1 MALAYHGNYCG
12 PGWSA
17 GQYQRSVE
25 SDLEALDVFDE
36 TCREHDAQY
45 ARPGTD
51 LARADLRFAA
61 QNLSVL
67 DPKRNLAGALVGA
80 QGLLRT
86 IGVLGR
92 DNVTPALSTQQSKPP
107 VVQGAD
113 KYIRRDEM
121 TGRKSKMLKAMSRK
135 GKLGEL
141 FLRKTAV
148 RVEPDLTDAQL
159 DAFVALRRAKRN
171 SVAPGP
177 MVRREVAPAAMATE
191 IKTAPAATRTTRNG
205 CTVSGTDLVGVVTNS
220 TSTNWQI
227 GAVVPLHPAYYI
239 GSVLANACRNY
250 AKYRI
255 KKVGFTFVTKMPTS
269 TAGDVLLSFR
279 NSTADPVANA
289 TGDGAFLTKALSRGG
304 SVIGAVWSNHSCV
317 PHVDSDWH
325 LVNAFITDW
334 ADNVAGELEVYVQ
347 TNNITYADVG
357 YIMMT
362 YEIEFTELQLTPH
375 SASIPFPSSW
385 RRAPQSLITIPAA
398 TQVPGGPINATSDL
412 LTPSIDRGTIWRV
425 VIDKDL
431 STLHANLALAIAMPT
446 IGATAGAAT
455 VDLALRDSL
464 TLTDGMVLYAVTTE
478 ANNGTDN
485 KIVLYANY
493 DAALAGGLGGLI
505 VANAATTTATD
516 SVLYGCAYVVRLP
529 AKDAFTA

>member
-17 GQYQRSVE
+17 GQYQSSVE

-36 TCREHDAQY
+36 TCKEHDAQY

-61 QNLSVL
+61 QNLTVL

-86 IGVLGR
+86 VGILGR
-92 DNVTPALSTQQSKPP
+92 DNVTPTLSTQQSNTPT
-107 VVQGAD
+107 VQGAD
-113 KYIRRDEM
+113 EYIKKDEM
-121 TGRKSKMLKAMSRK
+121 TGRKNKMLKAISRR
-135 GKLGEL
+135 GKLGEVL
-141 FLRKTAV
+141 LRKTAV
-148 RVEPDLTDAQL
+148 RVEPDMTDAQL
-159 DAFVALRRAKRN
+159 DAFVAMRRGKRN
-171 SVAPGP
+171 AVAPGP
-177 MVRREVAPAAMATE
+177 LLRRQVAPAAVATE
-191 IKTAPAATRTTRNG
+191 IKSTPAATRTTRNG
-205 CTVSGTDLVGVVTNS
+205 CIVSGTDLVGTVANS
-220 TSTNWQI
+220 TSANWQI
-227 GAVVPLHPAYYI
+227 GALVPLHPAYYV
-239 GSVLANACRNY
+239 GSVLANACRSY
-250 AKYRI
+250 AKYRV

-269 TAGDVLLSFR
+269 TAGDVVLSFR
-279 NSTADPVANA
+279 NTSADPVANA

-347 TNNITYADVG
+347 TNNTTYADVG

-375 SASIPFPSSW
+375 SASIPFASNW
-385 RRAPQSLITIPAA
+385 RRGPQSLITIPAA
-398 TQVPGGPINATSDL
+398 TQVPGGPIKATSDA
-412 LTPSIDRGTIWRV
+412 LTPSDTGRGMIWRV

-431 STLHANLALAIAMPT
+431 STLAANLALGIAMPA
-446 IGATAGAAT
+446 IGETAGAAT
-455 VDLALRDSL
+455 LDLSLRDSIV
-464 TLTDGMVLYAVTTE
+464 LTDGMVLYAAITE
-478 ANNGTDN
+478 TGSDD

-493 DAALAGGLGGLI
+493 DAALAGGIGGLI
-505 VANAATTTATD
+505 VCNASTTTATA
-516 SVLYGCAYVVRLP
+516 SVLYGAAYVVRLP